1 MALKVRKERLQ
12 RSIVLYSARL
22 ILLRNG
28 NSTTR
33 LRFSIT
39 VLRVAL
45 AVEEEMLA
53 REELVASEVL
63 VEWR

>member
-53 REELVASEVL
+53 REVLVAPEVL